1 MLYQIRR
8 NENLVNMP
16 KQFTAKNWESAVIK
30 LTTALYGNANLLKL
44 ARSKNLNLEAIARD
58 MLVEIGKE

>member
-16 KQFTAKNWESAVIK
+16 KQFTAKNWECAVIK
-30 LTTALYGNANLLKL
+30 LTTALHGNANLLKL

-58 MLVEIGKE
+58 MLIEIGKE